1 MTENKDPVQKKKYRG
16 SLVFPILLIA
26 VGVVLLLNTLGLL
39 PGNFWD
45 GVWRLWPVLLIAIGL
60 DGILRKRGLVGG
72 TFLIGLGII
81 FLLNNY
87 DLLDFNVWAVLL
99 TLWPIFL
106 IAIGIDILI
115 SRKRSIWANLLGMVL
130 VLTVLFGSLW
140 LTGYLAVDGTASAG
154 DQISQPLNGASRAS
168 VVIDPGVGNLRLD
181 EHKDEG
187 ILIQGTAPIS
197 ADGFSVVQSYSV
209 SGDEGSYE
217 IKATGVMAFFPSAES
232 EKWIWDLSLNAVI
245 PTSLDVTLGVGSAD
259 LTLRE
264 LSLYDF
270 SVDAGVGKID
280 LELPETGNLDGFVD
294 LGIGQVIIII
304 PNGMGVKIVT
314 DTGLTFVQAPDD
326 FTKEDGVYTSPDYF
340 SGDNRIDLRVDLAIG
355 NLVIRQE

>member
-1 MTENKDPVQKKKYRG
+1 MTENKDPVQKKRYRG

-60 DGILRKRGLVGG
+60 DGILRKRGLVGS

-99 TLWPIFL
+99 TLWPIFF

-130 VLTVLFGSLW
+130 VLAILFGSLW
-140 LTGYLAVDGTASAG
+140 LTGYLSVDGTASAG

-168 VVIDPGVGNLRLD
+168 IVIDPGVGDLRLD

-187 ILIQGTAPIS
+187 ILIKGTAPIS
-197 ADGFSVVQSYSV
+197 AGGLSVVQSYSV

-217 IKATGVMAFFPSAES
+217 IKATGVTFFPSAES
-232 EKWIWDLSLNAVI
+232 EKWIWDLSLNGAI
-245 PTSLDVTLGVGSAD
+245 PTSLDVSLGVGSAD

-264 LSLYDF
+264 LSLEDF
-270 SVDAGVGKID
+270 IVATGLGKID
-280 LELPETGNLDGFVD
+280 LELPETGNIDGFIDV
-294 LGIGQVIIII
+294 GIGQVIITI
-304 PNGMGVKIVT
+304 PDGMGVKFVT
-314 DTGLTFVQAPDD
+314 DTGLTFVQAPDS
-326 FTKEDGVYTSPDYF
+326 FTKEGGVYTSPDYF
-340 SGDNRIDLRVDLAIG
+340 TGDNRIDLRVDLAIG